1 MPQRNVVITGVGVVS
16 SIGIGGDA
24 YFDALMQGRSG
35 IQSLAMRTD
44 GGAKPDEA
52 VEAEGVW
59 IGGPIVDFD
68 PKPYVRPRKALKV
81 MCREIQTSYVASQL
95 AIAHAGLEPLFP
107 CDPDGQL
114 SPDRVG
120 SVFGSEMFYGPPGEM
135 IDTFNDCVDENGDF
149 DPSRF
154 GQAAMRGIIPL
165 WMLKYLPNM
174 PACHIGISINARGP
188 NNSLV
193 LGDVSGPA
201 ALIEASSCI
210 RRGIADVMV
219 TGSTGTRINTT
230 RIVYRNDL
238 PVAVVGETPAD
249 SSRPHDEDSA
259 GVVGGEA
266 ASALVLESGDHAASR
281 GVKPIA
287 IVASAVSRF
296 VASDAIREGARSR
309 VPRPAHSRGSADAIS
324 LAIEGAI
331 EQAQQRLGFGVDDIG
346 VVLSHGMGDPSADAA
361 EQHALR
367 RSLPDMPLVAPIAS
381 IGHTGAASGGMT
393 LATASLVIAGRSIPP
408 TRGSEHTRNVR
419 MLATAT
425 TLTKP
430 CVLCLAHTADG
441 SATAVILAR
450 PE

>member
-1 MPQRNVVITGVGVVS
+1 MRQRTVAITGVGVVS

-35 IQSLAMRTD
+35 IRSLAVRTD
-44 GGAKPDEA
+44 
-52 VEAEGVW
+52 EGVKPNGDAEPDGLW

-95 AIAHAGLEPLFP
+95 AIAHANLETSFP
-107 CDPDGQL
+107 CDPEGTL
-114 SPDRVG
+114 APDRVG

-174 PACHIGISINARGP
+174 PACHIGIAINARGP
-188 NNSLV
+188 NNSLI

-201 ALIEASSCI
+201 ALIESSSCI
-210 RRGIADVMV
+210 ERGIADVMV

-230 RIVYRNDL
+230 RMVYRNDL
-238 PVAVVGETPAD
+238 PVAARGETPPN
-249 SSRPHDEDSA
+249 SSRPHDDDSL

-266 ASALVLESGDHAASR
+266 ASALVLESAAHATRR
-281 GVKPIA
+281 GARPIA
-287 IVASAVSRF
+287 IVAAAVSRF
-296 VASDAIREGARSR
+296 AASDAIRHGQRSR
-309 VPRPAHSRGSADAIS
+309 ASKAVHARGSADAIA
-324 LAIEGAI
+324 LAIEGAM
-331 EQAQQRLGFGVDDIG
+331 EQAQRHSGYRVDDLG
-346 VVLSHGMGDPSADAA
+346 AVVSHGMGDPDTDSA
-361 EQHALR
+361 EQRALR
-367 RSLPDMPLVAPIAS
+367 RLLPDIPLVAPIAS
-381 IGHTGAASGGMT
+381 IGHTGAASGGMA
-393 LATASLVIAGRSIPP
+393 LATAALITASQSIPP
-408 TRGSEHTRNVR
+408 TRNADHAGRAHLLSG
-419 MLATAT
+419 AAS
-425 TLTKP
+425 LTKP
-430 CVLCLAHTADG
+430 CVLSLAHTAEG

-450 PE
+450 P